1 MMYILYDSSSFS
13 HIRYSSGYQYIYTLN
28 LSAGAF
34 PGIKQSKR
42 IENTHDMIA
51 IATKVEE
58 LVDVIRSMTDKVKEN
73 NNYNRSIKEEKM
85 LMIAAAKQFW
95 ETLMSVKNK
104 DCSQSKIID

>member
-1 MMYILYDSSSFS
+1 
-13 HIRYSSGYQYIYTLN
+13 
-28 LSAGAF
+28 
-34 PGIKQSKR
+34 
-42 IENTHDMIA
+42 MIA